1 MTTDS
6 EHSSQPAITS
16 KETKNYTINQM
27 SSNCS
32 TTSSLLISSSCSSS
46 PRTHQM
52 KSPVLLSF
60 QPPPAKTTNTRVQS
74 SSSSYSSSSSSNN
87 NPPISYSSLESETVD
102 EPGLFNQQEPLSV
115 NSETNFDDQIVLR
128 NFSSKI
134 QPIVDDDAQLIQHQ
148 KDSFRAHLDTCNDS
162 LAKLVHIINEQMPH
176 DSSLISAS
184 VDRFSEQEPATAEVR
199 TGGKYFVYNSEP
211 PQEFR
216 DSSSASPNNHSELM
230 SCTNQ
235 SLITNLN
242 IISINKNECTDEARL
257 PNCMMPK
264 ADFFYTIESSNQN
277 NFWNLTNQCYWMWLL
292 VLFFFLFDFVLF

>member
-1 MTTDS
+1 
-6 EHSSQPAITS
+6 
-16 KETKNYTINQM
+16 M

-32 TTSSLLISSSCSSS
+32 TTSSLLVSSSCSSS
-46 PRTHQM
+46 PRRQQM

-74 SSSSYSSSSSSNN
+74 SSSSYSSSSSNN

-128 NFSSKI
+128 NFASTI
-134 QPIVDDDAQLIQHQ
+134 QPILDDEAQHMQHQ

-184 VDRFSEQEPATAEVR
+184 VDRFSEQEAATVEVR
-199 TGGKYFVYNSEP
+199 TGGKCFVYNSEP

-216 DSSSASPNNHSELM
+216 DSSAPLTTIHNHGELM
-230 SCTNQ
+230 TSCTNQ

-242 IISINKNECTDEARL
+242 IISINKNEC
-257 PNCMMPK
+257 MMPPK

-277 NFWNLTNQCYWMWLL
+277 NF
-292 VLFFFLFDFVLF
+292 